1 LQKEKDLDLWMG
13 TCKPK
18 KRTLNKINSSNSII
32 NIDKI
37 IVMNSNKIGNFS
49 NKIFNNK
56 IVIIYNKDIYH
67 PEVYYLADE

>member
-1 LQKEKDLDLWMG
+1 
-13 TCKPK
+13 
-18 KRTLNKINSSNSII
+18 
-32 NIDKI
+32 
-37 IVMNSNKIGNFS
+37 MNSNKIGNFS